1 MVLLFAT
8 LAGLLVVTLSVRFVV
23 QESRRAQVLD
33 RRLAG
38 LRARAAPV
46 SGELDQRRKR
56 DGSGLSLRMLS
67 AGALNMAAMLVPVGT
82 AERDQ
87 LRQLLAKSGFP
98 QAEALSVYMTVKLL
112 TTLAGGGL
120 LGLQAA
126 RGGWLGDYSSTPVLI
141 LVGLAGAVIGGIVP
155 EIGLRRLSARRHQ
168 RMVVALPDALDLM
181 TLCLES
187 GLTFERALARVAS
200 ELRPMAPDLA
210 RELALVETELRIGAD
225 RKTALDG
232 LYARTEVT
240 GLRDLATTVVQGE
253 RYGTPLAQS
262 MHNIAYGERTQRAA
276 RIAAQIERL
285 PVLMSLPMLLLVTP
299 GTILLVAGPAFLLTM
314 EALRGIAG

>member
-8 LAGLLVVTLSVRFVV
+8 LAGLLVVTLSVRFVF
-23 QESRRAQVLD
+23 QETRRAQALD

-38 LRARAAPV
+38 LRARAAAV
-46 SGELDQRRKR
+46 YGELDQRRKR
-56 DGSGLSLRMLS
+56 EGSGLSLHMLS
-67 AGALNMAAMLVPVGT
+67 AGVLDMAATLVPVGT
-82 AERDQ
+82 AERAK
-87 LRQLLAKSGFP
+87 LRQLLVKSGFP

-126 RGGWLGDYSSTPVLI
+126 RGAWLGDYSSTPVLI
-141 LVGLAGAVIGGIVP
+141 LVGLAGAIIGGIAP
-155 EIGLRRLSARRHQ
+155 EAGLRRLSNRRRQ

-200 ELRPMAPDLA
+200 ELRPIAPDLA
-210 RELALVETELRIGAD
+210 RELTLVEAELRLGAD
-225 RKTALDG
+225 RKTVLTG
-232 LYARTEVT
+232 LHTRTEVT
-240 GLRDLATTVVQGE
+240 GLRDLTTTVVQGE

-262 MHNIAYGERTQRAA
+262 MHNIAHGERTQRAA
-276 RIAAQIERL
+276 RIAAQTERL

-299 GTILLVAGPAFLLTM
+299 GTILLVAGPAFLMAL
-314 EALRGIAG
+314 EALGGIVG